1 MLVVALSGADPSLR
15 SGLIARLEQQ
25 GFGAVDVPNADLATL
40 AGACALILIVEA
52 TAPGSDARIARFRR
66 QHPRLPFVLIVAHG
80 TEDFAIAALRAGVTD
95 YHRAPANPEMVVRAL
110 AAHLGAAGGAEEPA
124 GDVSL
129 VGEAAAIRDA
139 RAYIGRVAGMDTTV
153 LVTGETGTGKEL
165 VAASIHRGGAR
176 QRRPLVPINCAAIPE
191 SLLESELFGY
201 EKGSFTG
208 ANVASEGKLEQA
220 DGGTVLFDEI
230 GEMTPLAQAKILRAL
245 ETREIVRVGG
255 RRPVPIDIRVIAATN
270 QDLEAAVERGDFR
283 KDLYYRLNVARIHLP
298 PLRLHPE
305 DIPMLCHYYLQHF
318 NRRFGRSV
326 RGFTPEAMREL
337 TRYLWPGNVRELKN
351 LLEAVFVNLPAE
363 DIAIA
368 DLPPLFRTRLS
379 QVAPVP
385 DEERHLMLDALLAT
399 RWNVSRAAE
408 HLHWSRMTMYR
419 KMAKHRLVRSRDR
432 REPVAS

>member
-1 MLVVALSGADPSLR
+1 MLVVALSGVDPPLR
-15 SGLIARLEQQ
+15 AELIVQLGRLGL
-25 GFGAVDVPNADLATL
+25 GAVDVPNADLGTL
-40 AGACALILIVEA
+40 VGACALILKLEA

-66 QHPRLPFVLIVAHG
+66 QHPRIPFVLIVAHG
-80 TEDFAIAALRAGVTD
+80 TEDFAIVALRTGVTD
-95 YHRAPANPEMVVRAL
+95 YYRAPADPELVVRAL
-110 AAHLGAAGGAEEPA
+110 AAHLHAAGGAEETT
-124 GDVSL
+124 DHVSL
-129 VGEAAAIRDA
+129 IGEAAAMRDV
-139 RAYIGRVAGMDTTV
+139 RAYVGRVAGMDTTV

-165 VAASIHRGGAR
+165 VAASIHSSSPR
-176 QRRPLVPINCAAIPE
+176 QRRMLVPINCAAIPE

-201 EKGSFTG
+201 EKGAFTG
-208 ANVASEGKLEQA
+208 ASVASEGKLEQA
-220 DGGTVLFDEI
+220 NGGTVLFDEI

-305 DIPMLCHYYLQHF
+305 DIPALCTYYLQHF

-337 TRYLWPGNVRELKN
+337 TRYGWPGNVRELKN
-351 LLEAVFVNLPAE
+351 LVEAVFVGLPAGHI
-363 DIAIA
+363 DIA
-368 DLPPLFRTRLS
+368 DLPPLFRARLA
-379 QVAPVP
+379 QAAHLP
-385 DEERHLMLDALLAT
+385 DEERHLMLDALLST

-419 KMAKHRLVRSRDR
+419 KMAKYQLVRSRDR
-432 REPVAS
+432 REPLAG